1 LIIIN
6 NISKKFDNKIIF
18 DNFYLPIEE
27 NQITSILGPSGIGKT
42 TLLKLITGL
51 ANVDSGNIEGL
62 EGKAVSYI
70 FQETRLIPWFTVSEN
85 IDFVLMNKFKKE
97 DREQITNKVL
107 SIVEMSHT
115 KNLYPDELSGGMKQR
130 LSIARAFAYPS
141 DILLMDEPFK
151 GLDIK
156 LKESILTS
164 FKNLWKENRK
174 TVIFVTHDLDESLL
188 LSKYIYLIDEEPA
201 KIIFSTRIDSSIFER
216 NPSSS
221 DYLDIK
227 TNLINKISNK

>member
-1 LIIIN
+1 LITIN

>member
-1 LIIIN
+1 MITIN